1 MQPVVFNLNIGVIKI
16 SMVENASAVNIG
28 KNLLLDW
35 DSHTKTNQG
44 LGNISGDSNALEQL
58 ANHLE
63 DPDKLDLL
71 CQSKPGVYD
80 NKEGLQK
87 LVEVFF
93 MENDKE
99 KSDESENT
107 FE

>member
-1 MQPVVFNLNIGVIKI
+1 MYPIKFNLTIGVIKI

-35 DSHTKTNQG
+35 DSHSKTNQG

-63 DPDKLDLL
+63 DPDKIDLFSPVQPDSPAQEDL
-71 CQSKPGVYD
+71 
-80 NKEGLQK
+80 EK
-87 LVEVFF
+87 LIKSFF
-93 MENDKE
+93 EE
-99 KSDESENT
+99 EDECCK
-107 FE
+107 

>member
-1 MQPVVFNLNIGVIKI
+1 MQPTNFNLTIGIIKI

-35 DSHTKTNQG
+35 DSHSKSNQG

-63 DPDKLDLL
+63 DPDKVDLFSPAQPEPHNMQDL
-71 CQSKPGVYD
+71 EQMIETFF
-80 NKEGLQK
+80 KE
-87 LVEVFF
+87 EV
-93 MENDKE
+93 
-99 KSDESENT
+99 
-107 FE
+107 

>member
-1 MQPVVFNLNIGVIKI
+1 MYPVNFNLTIGVLKI

-35 DSHTKTNQG
+35 DSHSKTNQG

-63 DPDKLDLL
+63 DPDKIDLFSPIQPDTL
-71 CQSKPGVYD
+71 GKEDLEKLIETFFKEDGECSK
-80 NKEGLQK
+80 
-87 LVEVFF
+87 
-93 MENDKE
+93 
-99 KSDESENT
+99 
-107 FE
+107 